1 MTPDRKK
8 LTLALGLC
16 LALCAGLAALIQ
28 WLAG

>member
-1 MTPDRKK
+1 MTPDRRK
-8 LTLALGLC
+8 LALAIGGC